1 MFRRFL
7 SLIEVQY
14 VPPRRFATF
23 AAAIHLRK
31 RASCKTGVWPDRHA
45 HSRRPTEKW
54 ERRPRP
60 MDGRTDGRGRA
71 RDRRRRRSAQWPH
84 SVARFMG
91 EIANRD
97 GNLAIEKGGISVGRR
112 QQSCCR
118 SRTILCNVEKQ
129 GLYFSLFL
137 CMCPYAIKRV
147 DVHVQWW
154 AEALFPGLVNF
165 VPAVAYQFC
174 LNMPATFSQPGNGN
188 SAHPCSQ

>member
-14 VPPRRFATF
+14 LLVVLQRLRLRSIFVSVPRARPECGQIAMLIRDGRRRNGS
-23 AAAIHLRK
+23 AARG
-31 RASCKTGVWPDRHA
+31 R
-45 HSRRPTEKW
+45 
-54 ERRPRP
+54 
-60 MDGRTDGRGRA
+60 RTDGRTRTGS

-188 SAHPCSQ
+188 LAHPCSQ